1 MKSIETQG
9 KTSDQA
15 IEIGLYKLGVTRDEV
30 NIEILEQA
38 GLFNK
43 ARVRISLN
51 TSSPEEAIVKD
62 LEKRSKW
69 KEIIRE
75 LFESSDRNL
84 ANRYNKAIED
94 YSDYLEKR
102 KEEYEKEYES
112 IDRLFDTD
120 LLRYIAKVLCTI
132 KYKMD

>member
-1 MKSIETQG
+1 MHNFDILIKI
-9 KTSDQA
+9 
-15 IEIGLYKLGVTRDEV
+15 LYNWKRKIMEGFIVS
-30 NIEILEQA
+30 
-38 GLFNK
+38 K
-43 ARVRISLN
+43 
-51 TSSPEEAIVKD
+51 EEAIAKD

-69 KEIIRE
+69 KEVIRE

-84 ANRYNKAIED
+84 ADRYNKAIED